1 MNAPPRSIR
10 SENRHPPAGKTRLRL
25 TVLRTRFGDPHPQ
38 TLSQACAAFFQIAT
52 ACSYGFLRERTSSS
66 HDAREESG

>member
-10 SENRHPPAGKTRLRL
+10 SENRHP
-25 TVLRTRFGDPHPQ
+25 
-38 TLSQACAAFFQIAT
+38 QAYAAFFLIAT

-66 HDAREESG
+66 RA